1 MRTVILALARRSSQ
15 NGVKIMLADDDALEQ
30 SIALVRRYVEALNSG
45 DLAGLDELFADDFVI
60 HQPAGD
66 QHGRRA
72 IRDFVAGVRRLLPDI
87 EARID
92 EVFADDAFKDGHRV
106 GVLLSYEATHA
117 QLGRRVR
124 VRELQ
129 LYRVA
134 DGKICERWYAAD
146 RRAARGEA

>member
-1 MRTVILALARRSSQ
+1 MPLAE
-15 NGVKIMLADDDALEQ
+15 DEALDE
-30 SIALVRRYVEALNSG
+30 SIALVRRYVNALNAG
-45 DLAGLDELFADDFVI
+45 DMAALDELFADDFVI

-66 QHGRRA
+66 RRGKGA

-92 EVFADDAFKDGHRV
+92 AIFADDAFKDGHRV

-129 LYRVA
+129 LYRLV
-134 DGKICERWYAAD
+134 DGKIAERWYAAD
-146 RRAARGEA
+146 RRAARGET